1 MHRLFLIFIVLAVF
15 GSYLDRVSGQSISA
29 KSQPLTNIN
38 SPKNP
43 ISSTTTTDPSIDPKA
58 EAKSLFEEATK
69 LMEAGQFSQAVESF
83 QQALKLQP
91 DYADA
96 CSALGRTYFKMQQWQ
111 KAAEY
116 LRRATE
122 LNKKQRE
129 AAHATASGR
138 PLSPSPETKRQPE
151 QPKEASTQTR
161 TNSASSSTKPA
172 QESNANTA
180 GVTTLRP
187 QSEAPRKPDQR
198 KETNGPAKTSAANS
212 QMKLPQALNANTA
225 ALTRLR
231 RETEAPRQAEQ
242 PKETNAAAKTTSP
255 PSSST
260 KSTQEAKANTAGVIR
275 IRPESEAPRQPE
287 QRTEANAQ
295 TKTSPASQTAKLPQG
310 ANANPA
316 GMTTL
321 RPESEAPKATSNAT
335 KTAPPT
341 LDVKL
346 PQANVNPPGVT
357 TLLRESEARAQPE
370 QPKETSTTAKT
381 TPASPDVKLP
391 QGNVNPA
398 GVTTLL
404 PESEARA
411 QPEQPKET
419 STAAKTTGATPD
431 IKLPQEA
438 NATTAGTTT
447 LRPES
452 EVRSQP
458 EQPKETS
465 TAVKTGPTTP
475 DIKPTQEANANTTGT
490 TTLRPESEAPRQSE
504 PEGSATNP
512 SQSNGANVAE
522 EKQNPVE
529 APASMKITSASS
541 PLEPKSVY
549 PIPIKLPGEDSSLT
563 KVYRVG
569 PSDVLDVRING
580 TPSPQ
585 STLFTVT
592 PSGLLEHPLLPEP
605 LPVTGLTAEE
615 IGTKFESELSK
626 RALLESPKVAVG
638 IRDYASHTILVSGLV
653 RDPGTRFLRREAI
666 PLYVVVADAQPLP
679 EAASVTV
686 LRNELNQVYEID
698 LSKTAEMNLLVRTGD
713 VITLLPNVTQFVYIG
728 GEVKFPGEKTFR
740 RGLTLTQAIISSGGV
755 TPKSKQAE
763 ITRDD
768 GRGFLVGTRISLKD
782 IQSGKSVDPLLRP
795 GDRIMILR

>member
-122 LNKKQRE
+122 LNKKHRE

-242 PKETNAAAKTTSP
+242 PKETNVAAKTSPTSP
-255 PSSST
+255 
-260 KSTQEAKANTAGVIR
+260 
-275 IRPESEAPRQPE
+275 
-287 QRTEANAQ
+287 Q
-295 TKTSPASQTAKLPQG
+295 TKVPQ
-310 ANANPA
+310 AFNTNTA

-321 RPESEAPKATSNAT
+321 RPESEAPKATSKAT

-346 PQANVNPPGVT
+346 PQANVNPPGVK

-381 TPASPDVKLP
+381 TPASPHVKLP
-391 QGNVNPA
+391 QANVNPA

-431 IKLPQEA
+431 IKPTQAA
-438 NATTAGTTT
+438 NANTAGTTT

-504 PEGSATNP
+504 PEGTATNP

-615 IGTKFESELSK
+615 IGTKLESELSK

>member
-275 IRPESEAPRQPE
+275 IRPESEAP
-287 QRTEANAQ
+287 
-295 TKTSPASQTAKLPQG
+295 
-310 ANANPA
+310 
-316 GMTTL
+316 
-321 RPESEAPKATSNAT
+321 KATSNAT

-346 PQANVNPPGVT
+346 PQANVNPP
-357 TLLRESEARAQPE
+357 
-370 QPKETSTTAKT
+370 
-381 TPASPDVKLP
+381 
-391 QGNVNPA
+391 

-431 IKLPQEA
+431 IKLPQAA
-438 NATTAGTTT
+438 NANTAGTTT

-458 EQPKETS
+458 EQPKEIS

-475 DIKPTQEANANTTGT
+475 DIKPTQAVNANTTGT

-615 IGTKFESELSK
+615 IGTKLESELSK